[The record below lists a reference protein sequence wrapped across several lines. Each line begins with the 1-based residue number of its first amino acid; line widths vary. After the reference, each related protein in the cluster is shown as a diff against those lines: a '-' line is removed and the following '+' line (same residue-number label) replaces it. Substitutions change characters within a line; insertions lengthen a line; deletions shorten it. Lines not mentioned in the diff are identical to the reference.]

1 MRLTNVIQVQYYP
14 LSTSEGP
21 VKLTA
26 LGKPTEYT
34 LGYAE
39 ANGSWVYPVTFDSA
53 AISVPPFG

>member
-1 MRLTNVIQVQYYP
+1 M
-14 LSTSEGP
+14 
-21 VKLTA
+21 KLTA
-26 LGKPTEYT
+26 IGKFTAYP